1 MREVERQSP
10 ARRGRDE
17 LGPRST
23 TTMALDDD
31 DDDEGG
37 GGGLQE
43 GNGPFH
49 AGVYLGKW
57 ASSMMSEGR

>member
-1 MREVERQSP
+1 MREVERQSL
-10 ARRGRDE
+10 AWRGRDE

-31 DDDEGG
+31 DDEGG

-43 GNGPFH
+43 GNRPFH

-57 ASSMMSEGR
+57 ASSMMSGG